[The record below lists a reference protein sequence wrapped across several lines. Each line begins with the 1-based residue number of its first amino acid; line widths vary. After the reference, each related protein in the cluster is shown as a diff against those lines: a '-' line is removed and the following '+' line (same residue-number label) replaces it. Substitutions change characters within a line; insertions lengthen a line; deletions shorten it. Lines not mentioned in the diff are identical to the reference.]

1 MIPSHEPAGKIVQ
14 TTVHLPE
21 KVSFEQGAPLM
32 CAGATVWGA
41 LQKLKPDVQ
50 PGETVAVVGIGG
62 LGQLGIQFAKAMG
75 YKTVA
80 IDNRPEG
87 CRLAIEV
94 SSNLKPDLVVDSS
107 ASDASDKILDFTAG
121 EGLAGIVVCTDSIAA
136 NTWSLQQLGNG
147 GVMVPVGL
155 PKNKWQFDTE
165 PIVFRE
171 LTIRGVYVAGRE
183 EVEEMLKVVAE
194 HNIASHVTTIT
205 FNQIPSLVANDDA
218 IPDGEAELLLANIGI
233 TEGLSRRESGEY
245 RQLLAAVHDV
255 AEHVLALPDYTARA
269 DIDRYP
275 RKNIIRPSPEDQDYG
290 AAWAHKFSIQG
301 NPRGTL
307 LKGKMVCL
315 KDNIAVAGVPQFFG
329 TDAIPAWTSGAD
341 ATVVTRALEAGAD
354 IVGTTICENFCNSTS
369 SYTSAQGTVHN
380 PYAEG
385 YSAGG
390 STSGGSALVGG
401 GLVDIAIGADQG
413 GSIRVPSSF
422 CVGLKPTHG
431 LVPYTGISSSD
442 AINDHAGPI
451 ARNVRDIALC
461 LDAISG
467 RDDYDDRT
475 LGAPLYGSTTFSKSL
490 RSSIEGFK
498 IGILI
503 EGFEHRLVDPLVR
516 QTVLDASYA
525 FQELGA
531 TVEEVSLPLHL
542 EGPAIWTI
550 QARIAGTLGLMG
562 FAHGRR
568 GLFSTEYEAA
578 RQPWTSTSF
587 QKLFPSTKNTIING
601 LSLMKSYPGLY
612 AKTMNIAQQ
621 IRDSYERLFQEYDLI
636 VMPTTPFVA
645 PSNIE
650 WKQGDS
656 PMAALKPS
664 MGITINTAIFD
675 VTGHPAMSLPVGFA
689 PSRGDPKV
697 KLPVGMQL
705 VGGLWQEQK
714 ILDAALAWE
723 NANQWRSIG
732 TQNDEIQ
739 KLPVKL

>member
-1 MIPSHEPAGKIVQ
+1 MSV
-14 TTVHLPE
+14 
-21 KVSFEQGAPLM
+21 F
-32 CAGATVWGA
+32 
-41 LQKLKPDVQ
+41 
-50 PGETVAVVGIGG
+50 
-62 LGQLGIQFAKAMG
+62 F
-75 YKTVA
+75 
-80 IDNRPEG
+80 
-87 CRLAIEV
+87 
-94 SSNLKPDLVVDSS
+94 DSS
-107 ASDASDKILDFTAG
+107 LS
-121 EGLAGIVVCTDSIAA
+121 
-136 NTWSLQQLGNG
+136 
-147 GVMVPVGL
+147 
-155 PKNKWQFDTE
+155 
-165 PIVFRE
+165 
-171 LTIRGVYVAGRE
+171 
-183 EVEEMLKVVAE
+183 
-194 HNIASHVTTIT
+194 
-205 FNQIPSLVANDDA
+205 DDA
-218 IPDGEAELLLANIGI
+218 IPEGEAELLLANIGI
-233 TEGLSRRESGEY
+233 AEGISTRDSSDY

-269 DIDRYP
+269 NTEKYP
-275 RKNIIRPSPEDQDYG
+275 RRDVVRPSFRDQDYG

-301 NPRGTL
+301 NQEGSL
-307 LKGKMVCL
+307 LKGKTVCL
-315 KDNIAVAGVPQFFG
+315 KDNVAVAGIPQFFG
-329 TDAIPAWTSGAD
+329 TDAIPAWTPGAD

-422 CVGLKPTHG
+422 CGCMSSPPEHG

-451 ARNVRDIALC
+451 ARNVRDVALC

-467 RDDYDDRT
+467 KDDYDDRT

-490 RSSIEGFK
+490 LGSVENFK
-498 IGILI
+498 IGVLV
-503 EGFEHRLVDPLVR
+503 EGFEHRLVDPVVK
-516 QTVLDASYA
+516 QTVMDAAYV
-525 FQELGA
+525 FEKLGA
-531 TVEEVSLPLHL
+531 TLQQVSLPLHH

-578 RQPWTSTSF
+578 RQPWTSASF
-587 QKLFPSTKNTIING
+587 QKLFPSTKNTMING
-601 LSLMKSYPGLY
+601 LSLMKNYPGLY

-621 IRDSYERLFQEYDLI
+621 IRDSYEKLFEEYDII

-656 PMAALKPS
+656 IMAALKPS

-689 PSRGDPKV
+689 PSHEEANTR
-697 KLPVGMQL
+697 LPVGMQI

-714 ILDAALAWE
+714 ILNAALAWE
-723 NANQWRSIG
+723 EASDWKTISTRDG
-732 TQNDEIQ
+732 VQ
-739 KLPVKL
+739 KLPFKL